1 MKVINLFGGP
11 GIGKSTTA
19 AGLFYYMKKLG
30 MNVEL
35 VSEYAKDCV
44 WEEAQFKM
52 KDQLYLLAKQNR
64 KLERLRDKVEYV
76 ITDSPLLLGH
86 YYGTMYGN
94 HPELVGPLTVDLF
107 HTYDNINIELIRT
120 KPYNPVGRLG
130 SENDARNS
138 DIGINGLIR
147 NYCDSWTTLSDD
159 SELIDNILEYL
170 DIWDDENGSV

>member
-30 MNVEL
+30 HNVEL

-64 KLERLRDKVEYV
+64 KLERLRDKVDYV

-94 HPELVGPLTVDLF
+94 HPELVGPLTVELF

-130 SENDARNS
+130 SEEDAHTS
-138 DIGINGLIR
+138 DLCIR
-147 NYCDSWTTLSDD
+147 ELLVKHCDTWKTLRDD
-159 SELIDNILEYL
+159 PELIDEILEYI
-170 DIWDDENGSV
+170 DAEIRSNK